1 MKILMVVTS
10 HGSLGDTGKPTGL
23 WLEEFAT
30 PYFAFLDAGARV
42 IVASPKGG
50 RTPVDPKSDSPSSQT
65 ESIRRLKGDEK
76 ARAALLD
83 AVPLADVSAK
93 DFDAIF
99 YPGGHGPLWD
109 LVDDPFSIALIE
121 ETLAASKPAA
131 FVCHGPAA
139 LRGALNPEGHS
150 IVEGKNVTGFSNTE
164 EDEAGLGDIVPFR
177 VEDMLKERGG
187 RYMKEKDWEPHV
199 VMDGML
205 ITGQNPASSEGAA
218 KALLEKLHFFS
229 LKGAVKTIP
238 WLSIP

>member
-10 HGSLGDTGKPTGL
+10 HAWLGDTGKPTGL

-30 PYFAFLDAGARV
+30 PYYAFLDGGARV
-42 IVASPKGG
+42 IVTSPKGG
-50 RTPVDPKSDSPSSQT
+50 PAPIDPKSDSPTAQT
-65 ESIRRLKGDEK
+65 ESIRRFRSDAK
-76 ARAALLD
+76 ALTVLSNT
-83 AVPLADVSAK
+83 VPLADVSAK

-109 LVDDPFSIALIE
+109 LVDDPYSIALIA

-139 LRGALNPEGHS
+139 LRRVLTPDGRS

-164 EDEAGLGDIVPFR
+164 EDEAGLGDIVPLR

-187 RYMKEKDWEPHV
+187 RYMKEKDWEPHI